1 MHKKLVLEDGLVFEG
16 RSFGSDE
23 DVSGEVI
30 FSTAMTDYQGLLTDP
45 SICGQ
50 IVCMTFPL
58 IGNYGI
64 NRFDSESLQPWIGA
78 LLVRE
83 LCDAPNNFRMESKL
97 NDYLVRNNI
106 PGLEGIDTRMLTRH
120 LREKG
125 ALKGIIVSSDVSVE
139 DAIARLHGQPT
150 EDAPVSLVS
159 AKVPYRIPGSG
170 KRVVV
175 IDYGMK
181 ASMAEALSKKRYDVT
196 VLPWDTSAEAVLE
209 LKPDG
214 VLLSNGP
221 GDPLQ
226 VEGGPERI
234 RELLGKVPVFGICMG
249 HQLLCLAL
257 GAKSMKMKS
266 GHHGGNYPVRNLE
279 TGKIMMTSQGH
290 GFVIDADSLEGTGL
304 VPTYLSVNDGTL
316 EGVRHESLPATS
328 VQFHPEASPGP
339 HDAANLFDQF
349 DKMMEKHHA

>member
-125 ALKGIIVSSDVSVE
+125 RLKGSSYLQMY
-139 DAIARLHGQPT
+139 RWRMP
-150 EDAPVSLVS
+150 SLVCTGSRRRMRRCLWYRRKCRTAYRVPES
-159 AKVPYRIPGSG
+159 AS
-170 KRVVV
+170 
-175 IDYGMK
+175 
-181 ASMAEALSKKRYDVT
+181 S
-196 VLPWDTSAEAVLE
+196 
-209 LKPDG
+209 
-214 VLLSNGP
+214 
-221 GDPLQ
+221 
-226 VEGGPERI
+226 
-234 RELLGKVPVFGICMG
+234 
-249 HQLLCLAL
+249 
-257 GAKSMKMKS
+257 
-266 GHHGGNYPVRNLE
+266 
-279 TGKIMMTSQGH
+279 
-290 GFVIDADSLEGTGL
+290 
-304 VPTYLSVNDGTL
+304 
-316 EGVRHESLPATS
+316 
-328 VQFHPEASPGP
+328 
-339 HDAANLFDQF
+339 
-349 DKMMEKHHA
+349 